1 MYIRDTNKKKTL
13 FYKVLK
19 RNTIGYR
26 ICSIINDNI
35 NKLLIKIGCNEKND
49 IGF

>member
-1 MYIRDTNKKKTL
+1 MHNI
-13 FYKVLK
+13 
-19 RNTIGYR
+19 IGCR

-35 NKLLIKIGCNEKND
+35 NKLLIKICCSKKNE